1 MSTILTYVRLSNE
14 KCQNIL
20 VNKMEIDFYSKFA
33 LQILEIIMKYGSF
46 QMENLII
53 NVELSTKEAI
63 IFVI

>member
-14 KCQNIL
+14 KFQNIL
-20 VNKMEIDFYSKFA
+20 VNKMEIDFYSKFS

-46 QMENLII
+46 QMENLIT
-53 NVELSTKEAI
+53 NVELYTKEAI